1 MGAQEHAPGTG
12 LIRRTEQNQTQYR
25 RLRLYSWLWAILVAA
40 TAVTLLFTVWLFG
53 TKVRDGGMAPAL
65 MPGDVILFDRLAK
78 YCASPARGDVIAFS
92 DVVGRG
98 TYLGRVVALPGET
111 VAIAG
116 GRVYINGALLDER
129 AYAMGALEED
139 LAAFTL
145 PAGSFLILP
154 DDRADATVDAEKL
167 TVDAS
172 RIKGRALMRV
182 SPLSRFGMF

>member
-1 MGAQEHAPGTG
+1 M
-12 LIRRTEQNQTQYR
+12 
-25 RLRLYSWLWAILVAA
+25 
-40 TAVTLLFTVWLFG
+40 
-53 TKVRDGGMAPAL
+53 
-65 MPGDVILFDRLAK
+65 
-78 YCASPARGDVIAFS
+78 
-92 DVVGRG
+92 
-98 TYLGRVVALPGET
+98 
-111 VAIAG
+111 
-116 GRVYINGALLDER
+116 YINGALLDER